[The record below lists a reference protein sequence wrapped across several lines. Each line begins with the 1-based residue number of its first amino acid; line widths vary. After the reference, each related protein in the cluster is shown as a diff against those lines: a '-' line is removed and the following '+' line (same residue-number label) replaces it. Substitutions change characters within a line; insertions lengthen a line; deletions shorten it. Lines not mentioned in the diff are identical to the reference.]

1 MAASPTGGVPSE
13 CWRDVRALL
22 HVRVPN
28 PAPLGYDQDQ
38 FSTQNW
44 VKTTQR
50 PNPAVS
56 TQHLGWKNNP
66 AFFRVYRHRYFTCG
80 IDSSYR
86 YWSIS
91 MNRYTPTLYQQKPLM
106 WHCWQI
112 LQKWMIS
119 TVNLSGSRKSSRYFS
134 PTVLWVLWIGH
145 YSFHMFFFY

>member
-1 MAASPTGGVPSE
+1 MFFTRFSLLSGWENGGFSHWCRRGAVG

-50 PNPAVS
+50 PYPAVS

-66 AFFRVYRHRYFTCG
+66 AFFRVYALKLKLLTCWCG
-80 IDSSYR
+80 DSQ
-86 YWSIS
+86 
-91 MNRYTPTLYQQKPLM
+91 LDL
-106 WHCWQI
+106 
-112 LQKWMIS
+112 
-119 TVNLSGSRKSSRYFS
+119 VNCPVG
-134 PTVLWVLWIGH
+134 TVLEFLQARFSAGLTQSTLNVYMAAIAAYTTPLLVT
-145 YSFHMFFFY
+145 SQ